1 MSGTVYDLAVIGG
14 GINGVGIAA
23 DAAGRGLTVL
33 LLEKGDLA
41 GGTSSASSKLIH
53 GGLRYLEHG
62 EFRLVR
68 HALAER
74 EVLLRRAEHLIQPLR
89 FVIPHVAGMRPPL
102 LMRAGLFLYDWL
114 AWRRRI
120 PASGVVDLATD
131 PMGRV
136 LRPDF
141 SAAFSYYDCWCDD
154 ARLAVTVAR
163 DAANRG
169 AHIFTRTPAVRVAE
183 DDAFWRIDALQDGA
197 PMSFRARA
205 VVNAAGPWSAEIAK
219 LGPASVPRPTLHLV
233 RGSHIVVPRVADAD
247 DALLLQNTD
256 GRIVFVLPFGRRFTM
271 IGTTEVRVATPEDG
285 SVVSADEEAY
295 LLQCAARFLARP
307 LSSRDIVWRFAGVR
321 PLVDDGAETA
331 SALTRDWRLDV
342 LNDSGRGGSGR
353 GPWITVVGG
362 KITTFRLLAEAV
374 LDRLL
379 PFFPGMASAWTAGS
393 PLPGGD
399 FGAEGIDGFRRAFA
413 RRYPAFHA
421 DTIGRLVSRYGTFAG
436 AVAGDATCEDDLG
449 PLIAG
454 GSRNGG
460 VAPREVDYLRR
471 HEWAVTPGD
480 VLWRRTKAGIELDTR
495 QREQAE
501 ADLRTLLASA

>member
-23 DAAGRGLTVL
+23 DAAGRGLTVVV
-33 LLEKGDLA
+33 LEKGDLA

-74 EVLLRRAEHLIQPLR
+74 EVLLRRAEHLVQPLR
-89 FVIPHVAGMRPPL
+89 FVIPHVAGMRSPL
-102 LMRAGLFLYDWL
+102 LMRAGLFVYDWL

-120 PASGVVDLATD
+120 PASGAVDLATD
-131 PMGRV
+131 PMARV
-136 LRPDF
+136 LRPDLR
-141 SAAFSYYDCWCDD
+141 AAFSYYDCWCDD
-154 ARLAVTVAR
+154 ARLALTVAR

-169 AHIFTRTPAVRVAE
+169 AQIFTRAPATRVARDE
-183 DDAFWRIDALQDGA
+183 DCWRVDAAKDGA

-205 VVNAAGPWSAEIAK
+205 VVNAAGPWCAEVAR
-219 LGPASVPRPTLHLV
+219 LGPGSLPKPTLRLV
-233 RGSHIVVPRVADAD
+233 RGSHIVVPRVAEAD

-271 IGTTEVRVATPEDG
+271 IGTTEVSVATPEDG
-285 SVVSADEEAY
+285 FVVSADEEAY
-295 LLQCAARFLARP
+295 LLQCAARYLARP
-307 LSSRDIVWRFAGVR
+307 LSRRDIVWRFAGVR

-342 LNDSGRGGSGR
+342 VDGRAR
-353 GPWITVVGG
+353 GPWITVIGG

-374 LDRLL
+374 LDRLS
-379 PFFPGMASAWTAGS
+379 PFFPGMGRAWTAGS

-399 FGAEGIDGFRRAFA
+399 FGADGIDGFRRDFA
-413 RRYPAFHA
+413 RRYPTFHA
-421 DTIGRLVSRYGTFAG
+421 DTIGRLISRYGACADT
-436 AVAGDATCEDDLG
+436 VIGDAKCEDDLG

-454 GSRNGG
+454 GSRNDG

-471 HEWAVTPGD
+471 HEWAVTPDD

-501 ADLRTLLASA
+501 ADLRALLPGA